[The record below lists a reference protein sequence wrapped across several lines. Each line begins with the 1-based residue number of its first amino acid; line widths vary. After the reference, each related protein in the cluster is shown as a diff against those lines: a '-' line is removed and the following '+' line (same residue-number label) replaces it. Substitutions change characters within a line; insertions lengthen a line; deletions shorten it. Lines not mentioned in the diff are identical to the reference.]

1 MDKTGKKIE
10 KYVLTKRI
18 GKGMYGE
25 VYLAKSTEDGSLFA
39 VKVLDKN
46 VGWPDAGH
54 RQAAHTAQAS

>member
-10 KYVLTKRI
+10 KYVLSKRI

-25 VYLAKSTEDGSLFA
+25 VYLAKSTDDGALFA

-46 VGWPDAGH
+46 VETILAGH
-54 RQAAHTAQAS
+54 